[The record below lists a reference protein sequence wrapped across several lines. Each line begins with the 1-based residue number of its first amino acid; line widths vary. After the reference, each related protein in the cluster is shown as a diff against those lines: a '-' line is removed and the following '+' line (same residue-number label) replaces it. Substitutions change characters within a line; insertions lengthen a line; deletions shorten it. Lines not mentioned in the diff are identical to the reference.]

1 MIRIA
6 FYGKGGIGKSTTVSN
21 LTVHWADQGFTVLQ
35 IGCDPKADSTISLRR
50 GSRIPTV
57 MDMVR
62 SREPFELEDVVFVRE
77 ARGGGRILCAEAG
90 GPMPGQG
97 CAGRGIITALETLR
111 EKGILEKYSPDIIL
125 YDVLGDVV
133 CGGFAMPMR
142 EGYADRVYVLT
153 SGENM
158 SIYAAANIGLAV
170 QKFKERGYAGLGG
183 LILNRRNVKREEE
196 KVLELAQDLGTEITG
211 AIDRSGTV
219 TEAEEI
225 GRTVMEAFPESET
238 AASYRAL
245 ADRIAEE
252 SGIVYP
258 GPSTEEEPAQHDH
271 GYDHPHLSQPL
282 QETDGAGARRCDRQF
297 GAQSRIPAGRAGF
310 PVPFTAG
317 LEFNPPVHETW
328 NIVHIGMLFP
338 QSHQIYI
345 CSDNCMRGVVMT
357 AAEMNAIERFSC
369 VVLEE
374 SDIHNGN
381 LEEITLE
388 GVTDVLGKLRRRKGE
403 DQMPRAVLVF
413 PVCLHHFTGCD
424 LRYVYRELEK
434 RFPEIVFLKCWMDP
448 IMQKTGPT
456 PDQKLRKAMMDVLG
470 SEAAGPGQKTDSKR
484 GTALL
489 GDIYALDEDSE
500 LMRLI
505 RAADRKYG
513 VSSVPLQ
520 IQDCRTLKEY
530 GKLAERETLI
540 TRSPLA
546 AAALRQTARRIGSRA
561 LYLPAACRY
570 EEILSLLTAASQ
582 ALGISLKEA
591 GIDPEAERSSCER
604 ALTDLKARIGNTPV
618 ALDAVA
624 LQRPVGFARLL
635 LEHGI
640 RVKEI
645 YLDAVS
651 AEEEQDFK
659 KLAGEWPEVLLCS
672 TIRVEGRVLHADALG
687 KDHSAYLA
695 VGPKAAWFS
704 GTRHFVNMV
713 DYAGMWG
720 FSGIRKMAALME
732 DAFISEKDTRDIV
745 PRKGLGCESM
755 LL

>member
-1 MIRIA
+1 MTRIA

-21 LTVHWADQGFTVLQ
+21 LTVHWADKGFTVLQ

-77 ARGGGRILCAEAG
+77 AGNGGRILCAEAG

-97 CAGRGIITALETLR
+97 CAGRGIITALEVLR
-111 EKGILEKYSPDIIL
+111 EKGILEKYSPNIIL

-170 QKFKERGYAGLGG
+170 QKFKERGYAKLGG
-183 LILNRRNVKREEE
+183 LILNRRNVKREDE
-196 KVLELAQDLGTEITG
+196 KVLELAEDLGTEITG
-211 AIDRSGTV
+211 AIDRSETV

-238 AASYRAL
+238 AASYRTL
-245 ADRIAEE
+245 ADRIAADC
-252 SGIVYP
+252 GILYP
-258 GPSTEEEPAQHDH
+258 QTSPEKGPVQPDHGEEPP
-271 GYDHPHLSQPL
+271 GCKNPL
-282 QETDGAGARRCDRQF
+282 PPADFAGAREYDAEF
-297 GAQSRIPAGRAGF
+297 GKQSRIAAGKADYPA
-310 PVPFTAG
+310 PFTAG

-374 SDIHNGN
+374 SDLHNGN

-388 GVTDVLGKLRRRKGE
+388 GVTDVLTKLRRKRGG
-403 DQMPRAVLVF
+403 DQMPKAVLVF

-424 LRYVYRELEK
+424 LGYVYRELEK
-434 RFPEIVFLKCWMDP
+434 RFPGIVFLKCWMDP

-470 SEAAGPGQKTDSKR
+470 TGAPEPGLKTESKC

-505 RAADRKYG
+505 RAADHKYG
-513 VSSVPLQ
+513 ISSEPLQ
-520 IQDCRTLKEY
+520 IQDCRTLEEY
-530 GKLAERETLI
+530 KKLAEREVLI

-546 AAALRQTARRIGSRA
+546 ASSLRQTARRIGSRA

-570 EEILSLLTAASQ
+570 EEILDLLTAAGE
-582 ALGISLKEA
+582 ALGISLEEA
-591 GIDPEAERSSCER
+591 GIDPEAEKSACER
-604 ALTDLKARIGNTPV
+604 ALSDLKARIGNTPV

-640 RVKEI
+640 EVKEI

-651 AEEEQDFK
+651 SEEEQDFA
-659 KLAGEWPEVLLCS
+659 KLAKDWPDVLLCS
-672 TIRVEGRVLHADALG
+672 TIRVEGRVLHAEALG
-687 KDHSAYLA
+687 QGHSAYLA

-704 GTRHFVNMV
+704 GTGHFVNVV

-720 FSGIRKMAALME
+720 YSGIRKMAALME
-732 DAFISEKDTRDIV
+732 DAYINEKDTRDLV
-745 PRKGLGCESM
+745 PRKGLGCES
-755 LL
+755 LLL